1 MSRFSTF
8 NFLINSYYDGMK
20 EFDFLHD
27 PEAVFDEVMNTDE
40 VEFEPSP
47 GCVNAVMKFASQYE
61 VLKSETTGT
70 IELNLN

>member
-20 EFDFLHD
+20 EFDCLQD
-27 PEAVFDEVMNTDE
+27 PEAVFDEIMSADE
-40 VEFEPSP
+40 VGFEPSQ
-47 GCVNAVMKFASQYE
+47 GCIDAVMEFASQYD
-61 VLKSETTGT
+61 VLKSETAGT